1 MTADTPNPGDEPQV
15 HPQNAAEPVDDAA
28 DLLAPTERSAPIL
41 LQVRPRKI
49 TILASIATA
58 LVVGS
63 MVVIGVLLRNANLGV
78 AFRVSDQLGLI
89 GIGLILGAVIM
100 TAARPRLRV
109 DRNGLWVRNV
119 LGDVFTPWALVT
131 RIAYPAGSPWAQ
143 LQMPDDEVRSVMA
156 IQAMDRGRAVRALE
170 RVRELQKQYG
180 PPAPEPV
187 RQPGPS
193 ADEIA
198 EQSRPLGRLEI
209 IDREK
214 AAARDRDFLAK
225 QQKQAR
231 KAARRQR

>member
-1 MTADTPNPGDEPQV
+1 
-15 HPQNAAEPVDDAA
+15 
-28 DLLAPTERSAPIL
+28 
-41 LQVRPRKI
+41 
-49 TILASIATA
+49 
-58 LVVGS
+58 
-63 MVVIGVLLRNANLGV
+63 
-78 AFRVSDQLGLI
+78 
-89 GIGLILGAVIM
+89 
-100 TAARPRLRV
+100 
-109 DRNGLWVRNV
+109 
-119 LGDVFTPWALVT
+119 
-131 RIAYPAGSPWAQ
+131 
-143 LQMPDDEVRSVMA
+143 MPDDEVRSVMA

-187 RQPGPS
+187 RQPGPT